1 MEPEFKLLRVENLSC
16 ERGGRLLFSKLN
28 FELCRAQYYELRG
41 PNGAGKSSLL
51 RLLAGLGDAAEGEFM
66 MGEGFHYVGHQDGIK
81 PALTVREHLHFWAK
95 VQNGGDV
102 EAALKVFSLEDLAHE
117 QAAYLSQ
124 GQKRRLGL
132 SRLALAQRGVWLLDE
147 PTVGLDATSLHQ
159 LQALIKNHLTRGN
172 AVLAATHVELGVTP
186 NQTITLGTA

>member
-1 MEPEFKLLRVENLSC
+1 MEPEFSLLRVENLSC
-16 ERGGRLLFSKLN
+16 ERGGRVLFSKLN
-28 FELCRAQYYELRG
+28 FELRRAQYFELRG

-51 RLLAGLGDAAEGEFM
+51 RLLAGLVDAAEGDYRIS
-66 MGEGFHYVGHQDGIK
+66 EGFHFVGHHDGIK
-81 PALTVREHLHFWAK
+81 PAMTVHEHLDFWTK
-95 VQNGGDV
+95 VQHGGDV
-102 EAALKVFSLEDLAHE
+102 KAALKVFSLEDLAHE

-159 LQALIKNHLTRGN
+159 LQTLIKNHLSRGN
-172 AVLAATHVELGVTP
+172 AVLAATHVELGVTAD
-186 NQTITLGTA
+186 QTITLGTA